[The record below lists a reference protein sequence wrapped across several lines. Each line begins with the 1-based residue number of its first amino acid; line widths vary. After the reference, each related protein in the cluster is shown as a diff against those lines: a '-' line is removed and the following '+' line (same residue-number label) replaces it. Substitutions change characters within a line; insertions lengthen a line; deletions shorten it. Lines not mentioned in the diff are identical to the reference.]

1 MTQPE
6 GPPRSAPSATLDAL
20 RASIGVLR
28 WVLILL
34 VVIYLAS
41 NVTVVGPNENA
52 LMLRFG
58 RLTDRVHAPGLLV
71 AMPFPIDHVIKVPS
85 RTVQEI
91 ELRDWAAPPMPD
103 APPGG
108 QAPGES
114 PPEAPADAPP
124 PKETLH
130 PVSDGYLLTGDV
142 NLVHASF
149 AARYTVSDP
158 AAYALNAKDRDA
170 LLRTILRDAAT
181 EAVQSFGV
189 DDALT
194 SGQERLRHEC
204 QQIAQGK
211 IDRLGLGIALQ
222 SWEIREIVPAR
233 QVLQAFE
240 EVVSAKVESRTLKE
254 KAETYRQ
261 ARMPEIEARIFRIKQ
276 ESDGLAQRKIE
287 KARGEAAAF
296 VAQWEAA
303 RECPDAFRIRRHLE
317 IIEYVMKRTWLPAVN
332 AGQGLPLQLIIRPPA
347 HDPEPIPE

>member
-1 MTQPE
+1 MSNRDE
-6 GPPRSAPSATLDAL
+6 VIRSAPSATLDAL

-28 WVLILL
+28 WVLIFL

-41 NVTVVGPNENA
+41 NVTVIGPNENA
-52 LMLRFG
+52 LVMRLG
-58 RLTDRVHAPGLLV
+58 RMTDRIHPPGLLL
-71 AMPFPIDHVIKVPS
+71 ALPSPIERVIKVPT
-85 RTVQEI
+85 RTVQEM
-91 ELRDWAAPPMPD
+91 ELREWAAPPMPA
-103 APPGG
+103 APDQS
-108 QAPGES
+108 QAAGETS
-114 PPEAPADAPP
+114 AEPPAEAPP

-130 PVSDGYLLTGDV
+130 PVDDGYLLTGDV
-142 NLVHASF
+142 NLIHASF
-149 AARYTVSDP
+149 SVRYTISDP
-158 AAYALNAKDRDA
+158 RDYALTAKDRDA
-170 LLRTILRDAAT
+170 LLRTILRDATT
-181 EAVQSFGV
+181 EALQSFGV

-240 EVVSAKVESRTLKE
+240 EVVSAKVEARTLKE

-276 ESDGLAQRKIE
+276 EADGLAQRKIE
-287 KARGEAAAF
+287 KARGEATAF
-296 VAQWEAA
+296 IAQWEAA
-303 RECPDAFRIRRHLE
+303 RECPDAFRLRRHLE

-332 AGQGLPLQLIIRPPA
+332 AAPGLPLQLIIRPPA